1 MQNKKK
7 HIDITQL
14 NTKQN
19 KEKKWNKLFKVQL
32 KL

>member
-19 KEKKWNKLFKVQL
+19 KKKKWNKFFKFN
-32 KL
+32 